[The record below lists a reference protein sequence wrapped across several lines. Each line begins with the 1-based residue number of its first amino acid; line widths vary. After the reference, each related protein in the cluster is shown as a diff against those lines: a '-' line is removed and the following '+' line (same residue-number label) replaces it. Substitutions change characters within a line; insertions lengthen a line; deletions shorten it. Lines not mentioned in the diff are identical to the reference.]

1 KKREAY
7 NFKAY
12 FKLYKFWRRKFDY
25 IIGNPP
31 WVSLSRK
38 NKKACWENSLE
49 YYIKN
54 YGQCVHS
61 PNLFEY
67 FIKRA
72 LEKTKEEGYLAFVV
86 PINFSR
92 NSQYIQLRNEIL
104 NEYEIKNLFFNISF
118 SGVITDGMVFILKKN
133 KKCFNKIKIKV
144 QGKDEYRI
152 DKYELFSCN
161 EYGFAYDNNSCN
173 EKIKNKILE
182 NSSFLSEI
190 SDTFTGFIGD
200 CKYIYKDN
208 VDKSCIKIY
217 KGKNIK
223 KFICHSYFYYDFK
236 DENIKGGTK
245 DLKKLKYR
253 GKILV
258 RKTGNEIIAAY
269 DAEGII
275 IEQSLYGIIN
285 LEESFSYKYILGIL
299 NSQLINWYY
308 KNYLVTNKESTP
320 QLKKYR
326 LNKIPI
332 KNCNRNVQGEIEI
345 LVDKV
350 VRTLK
355 NKNVKETEYYYKM
368 LNQKVFSIYGIDDIK
383 IIKYIINDK

>member
-1 KKREAY
+1 
-7 NFKAY
+7 
-12 FKLYKFWRRKFDY
+12 
-25 IIGNPP
+25 
-31 WVSLSRK
+31 
-38 NKKACWENSLE
+38 
-49 YYIKN
+49 
-54 YGQCVHS
+54 
-61 PNLFEY
+61 
-67 FIKRA
+67 
-72 LEKTKEEGYLAFVV
+72 
-86 PINFSR
+86 
-92 NSQYIQLRNEIL
+92 
-104 NEYEIKNLFFNISF
+104 
-118 SGVITDGMVFILKKN
+118 M
-133 KKCFNKIKIKV
+133 
-144 QGKDEYRI
+144 
-152 DKYELFSCN
+152 
-161 EYGFAYDNNSCN
+161 
-173 EKIKNKILE
+173 
-182 NSSFLSEI
+182 
-190 SDTFTGFIGD
+190 
-200 CKYIYKDN
+200 
-208 VDKSCIKIY
+208 
-217 KGKNIK
+217 
-223 KFICHSYFYYDFK
+223 
-236 DENIKGGTK
+236 KGGTK

-285 LEESFSYKYILGIL
+285 LKESFSYKYILGIL

-368 LNQKVFSIYGIDDIK
+368 LNQKVFSIYGINDMK